1 MDKNAENINQWNLT
15 KSICTKQS
23 IDKHIPGVTKLL
35 PPPPSPIVAHTHGTC
50 FHFHGM
56 QNSLRTSTKKNL
68 GHILSGS
75 FLFNFKY
82 GVVPKYRK
90 LVKIDNL
97 VYKMAKV
104 AKTMLQ

>member
-1 MDKNAENINQWNLT
+1 
-15 KSICTKQS
+15 
-23 IDKHIPGVTKLL
+23 
-35 PPPPSPIVAHTHGTC
+35 
-50 FHFHGM
+50 M